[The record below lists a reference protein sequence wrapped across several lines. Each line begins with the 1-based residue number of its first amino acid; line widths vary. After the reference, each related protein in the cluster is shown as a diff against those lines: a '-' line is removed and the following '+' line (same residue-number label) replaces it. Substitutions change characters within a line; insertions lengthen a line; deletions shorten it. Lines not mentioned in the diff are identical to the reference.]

1 MRGTSG
7 IGALFEKK
15 KELYRKFS
23 SMQILSPRTL
33 NSVYEVADLE
43 STYLTE
49 IARQKEEFTSR
60 IDRITEV
67 EKTLD
72 ARIQEFEAISKDFF
86 KKKKDFEERRR

>member
-1 MRGTSG
+1 
-7 IGALFEKK
+7 
-15 KELYRKFS
+15 
-23 SMQILSPRTL
+23 MQLLSPRTL

-72 ARIQEFEAISKDFF
+72 ARIREFEAIS
-86 KKKKDFEERRR
+86 